1 MRDSVTSFALTL
13 PDHRVQHDVVVA
25 CSARSVR
32 QRDGTKLLGRTVDL
46 NGDAVIELWWWWR
59 VDGLPVLVLRPAGV
73 QIRAGE
79 PAVVDQNLRA
89 LRDLDPRAWEAL
101 LEERRSEVF
110 CAKLCVCVWVGG
122 GGQGGLTSTKTAGPM
137 LTPTQ

>member
-1 MRDSVTSFALTL
+1 MRDSVTSLHLHCQTTEFSTMWSL
-13 PDHRVQHDVVVA
+13 PA
-25 CSARSVR
+25 ARGQSVIAR
-32 QRDGTKLLGRTVDL
+32 RHQTFGGRTVDL
-46 NGDAVIELWWWWR
+46 NGDAVIELWWRWR
-59 VDGLPVLVLRPAGV
+59 VCSLSVLVLRPAGV

-110 CAKLCVCVWVGG
+110 CAKL
-122 GGQGGLTSTKTAGPM
+122 
-137 LTPTQ
+137 